1 MATIE
6 QGPNFDVRAEIEGMI
21 YWARQDLRNLPGK
34 LWESSRNVASA
45 LNERRYP
52 DSAFWRFNYER
63 GQDMLRESALV
74 NPLTGIAM
82 IDSMRYHADRIP
94 GVYRREPP
102 VFRELRRQ
110 VALFQIG
117 QFEAVQ
123 NEALS
128 LNDGE
133 EMIFFSPCGQT
144 VDDRVAI
151 VRMVRNGDK
160 FKAES
165 RLLPST
171 TDHAARIL
179 LEEFKTSETQVVN
192 LDPEEDSSLFL
203 IIRGCVNS
211 FDLQNI
217 DFEGRNNYHLAKLG
231 EQPTTTK
238 SLGACQSI
246 SQNGTNRTGCKER
259 VCPDDTRS
267 STTSIVP
274 PLPLF
279 ITASLPPSEF
289 SLIGLRT
296 FFLPS
301 VRSLP
306 NTRTKVKTESGLVF
320 EEGVRNQETQQKPS
334 EVGSLKSQPE
344 RMDRAPLVEPTSY
357 RQHNR
362 RPSMFQIAKESLE
375 RAPVSESLPQR
386 SGESRVHVSM
396 IQFIDTKPL
405 AGEGTKDSLL
415 RQAQKAEETGEI
427 EVGVK
432 LKSVAPQSQPLPLS
446 EKENGR
452 IEVAATPSIF
462 PKEEEVKPQ
471 DLGVEVEIEQS
482 FLIPENYVGLPL
494 MKMEQAREKVMMEPA
509 KAGAYEV
516 AGKEKVAKKTTFIPL
531 IEIPAYIVEVETGPL
546 RVNCSRASRAEEIP
560 QAVVTSNLP
569 SIEDNP
575 VSQGEEEKVR
585 TKVHL
590 KGVNL
595 DKLTEEKGII
605 YPQPKQVLEGKSKI
619 LRVRSFQARSLSYID
634 ISIYENRKTE
644 RKIRKLVWVVRP
656 VGDQT
661 YLAVLELELPKDQ
674 NQRLYAFLHFLRQ
687 VVKKIFGED
696 ILWTSKIRVIR
707 ADEPV
712 EVDRPLE
719 ILGEIKYYLS
729 LLRQEDYAQ
738 VFAIVN

>member
-1 MATIE
+1 MTTIE
-6 QGPNFDVRAEIEGMI
+6 QGPNFDVRAEMEGMI
-21 YWARQDLRNLPGK
+21 YWARQDLRSIPGK

-63 GQDMLRESALV
+63 GQDILREPALV

-94 GVYRREPP
+94 GVYRREPS

-133 EMIFFSPCGQT
+133 GMIFFSPCGQT

-192 LDPEEDSSLFL
+192 LNPEEDPSLFL
-203 IIRGCVNS
+203 IVRGCVNS

-217 DFEGRNNYHLAKLG
+217 DFEGRNNYHLARLG

-246 SQNGTNRTGCKER
+246 SQNRTNGTGCEER

-279 ITASLPPSEF
+279 ITTSLPPSEF

-306 NTRTKVKTESGLVF
+306 NTGTEVKTESGLVF
-320 EEGVRNQETQQKPS
+320 EEGVRDQETQQKPL
-334 EVGSLKSQPE
+334 EVGSLQSQPE
-344 RMDRAPLVEPTSY
+344 RMDRAPLAKPTSY

-362 RPSMFQIAKESLE
+362 RPSMFQIAEESSE
-375 RAPVSESLPQR
+375 KAPVSESLPQR
-386 SGESRVHVSM
+386 NGESWVHVSM

-405 AGEGTKDSLL
+405 AGEG
-415 RQAQKAEETGEI
+415 
-427 EVGVK
+427 
-432 LKSVAPQSQPLPLS
+432 
-446 EKENGR
+446 
-452 IEVAATPSIF
+452 
-462 PKEEEVKPQ
+462 EEEVKPQ
-471 DLGVEVEIEQS
+471 DLGVGVEIGQS

-516 AGKEKVAKKTTFIPL
+516 AGKEKVAKKTTLIPL

-546 RVNCSRASRAEEIP
+546 RVNCSRTSRAGEIP

-605 YPQPKQVLEGKSKI
+605 YPQPRQVLEGKSKI
-619 LRVRSFQARSLSYID
+619 LRARSFQARSLSYID

-661 YLAVLELELPKDQ
+661 HPAVLEFELPKDQ

-719 ILGEIKYYLS
+719 ILEEIKYYLS
-729 LLRQEDYAQ
+729 LLRQEGHAQ